1 MELNETGLF
10 GIAAIS
16 EDLSSAKSLC
26 LGKYQSILETV
37 FRFILN
43 FFFHFHISYFS
54 SIGNWAKFGS
64 TILYL
69 ILL

>member
-37 FRFILN
+37 FSIN
-43 FFFHFHISYFS
+43 FFSVS
-54 SIGNWAKFGS
+54 VES
-64 TILYL
+64 
-69 ILL
+69 

>member
-16 EDLSSAKSLC
+16 EDLSSTKSLC

-37 FRFILN
+37 FSIN
-43 FFFHFHISYFS
+43 FFPVSVES
-54 SIGNWAKFGS
+54 
-64 TILYL
+64 
-69 ILL
+69 

>member
-10 GIAAIS
+10 RIAATP

-37 FRFILN
+37 FSIN
-43 FFFHFHISYFS
+43 FFPSFVES
-54 SIGNWAKFGS
+54 
-64 TILYL
+64 
-69 ILL
+69 